1 MYQPSL
7 ISSLPASRPDPD
19 PAAERALQINT
30 STQIHD
36 SNVQDAAA
44 HPSLRQTRV
53 IRTGTRGEHTC
64 RAPGRPRLEQHGG
77 RPGLGN
83 TTSQATT
90 VTPNRPKQV
99 AGGGGVSPGAPR
111 ACFRVADTLS
121 ESPPAPLRAHRPE
134 RASQSLTR
142 GQSRRRVLQEHAESL
157 RHAPSQ
163 PHVSPERS
171 AFSSDAGGLSTF
183 AFDPG
188 NLNAANRRPRL
199 FRRFSALTDIPLPSP
214 RPGRAART

>member
-1 MYQPSL
+1 MILMYRTQRP
-7 ISSLPASRPDPD
+7 IRVCDRPESSGQEHGGNTL
-19 PAAERALQINT
+19 AE
-30 STQIHD
+30 SD
-36 SNVQDAAA
+36 
-44 HPSLRQTRV
+44 
-53 IRTGTRGEHTC
+53 
-64 RAPGRPRLEQHGG
+64 RPRADREQHGG

-83 TTSQATT
+83 TTSQART

>member
-1 MYQPSL
+1 MMILMYRMQRPIRVFGSPE
-7 ISSLPASRPDPD
+7 SSGQ
-19 PAAERALQINT
+19 EHGETHLQGAT
-30 STQIHD
+30 
-36 SNVQDAAA
+36 
-44 HPSLRQTRV
+44 
-53 IRTGTRGEHTC
+53 RTG
-64 RAPGRPRLEQHGG
+64 PGPTEPEQHCG
-77 RPGLGN
+77 RPGLGY
-83 TTSQATT
+83 TASQ
-90 VTPNRPKQV
+90 VSTPNRPKQV

-183 AFDPG
+183 AFK
-188 NLNAANRRPRL
+188 
-199 FRRFSALTDIPLPSP
+199 
-214 RPGRAART
+214 